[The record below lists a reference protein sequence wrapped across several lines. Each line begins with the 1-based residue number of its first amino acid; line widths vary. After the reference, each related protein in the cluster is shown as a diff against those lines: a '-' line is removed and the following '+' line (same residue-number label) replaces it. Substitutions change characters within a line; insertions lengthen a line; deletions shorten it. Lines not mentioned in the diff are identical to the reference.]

1 MQLSHEL
8 VESFQ
13 RLHLDRYGESIS
25 YEVAES
31 QLQQLADLIRMTAQT
46 KDPK

>member
-8 VESFQ
+8 VAEFQ
-13 RLHLDRYGESIS
+13 KVHLRKYGEQIP

-31 QLQQLADLIRMTAQT
+31 QLQQLADLIRITTQN
-46 KDPK
+46 KES